1 MKIFEVIS
9 EDKKTWYKD
18 GVEMCSKD
26 CCGQPVTEC
35 TCGPECKHCD
45 CYEINK
51 GLNEGPTGYG
61 MRDGDV
67 GAGMSMASR
76 RQAQSDVVNA
86 TKRANN
92 RNADMGREVNVA
104 NKSLNRRIN
113 RLSKKQPTGL
123 PMRLINPQPA
133 QAPEAP
139 PPQQRK

>member
-61 MRDGDV
+61 MRDGD
-67 GAGMSMASR
+67 SMGISNAAR
-76 RQAQSDVVNA
+76 RQSQADVVNVN
-86 TKRANN
+86 KRLNNQAADAN
-92 RNADMGREVNVA
+92 REINIS
-104 NKSLNRRIN
+104 NKSINRRIN
-113 RLSKKQPTGL
+113 RLQRKQATGI
-123 PMRLINPQPA
+123 PQRLLNPQQP
-133 QAPEAP
+133 QAPE
-139 PPQQRK
+139 QTK

>member
-35 TCGPECKHCD
+35 TCGPDCKHCD

-61 MRDGDV
+61 MRDGDSI
-67 GAGMSMASR
+67 GMSNASR
-76 RQAQSDVVNA
+76 RQSQADVVNVN
-86 TKRANN
+86 KRINNQAADAN
-92 RNADMGREVNVA
+92 REINIS
-104 NKSLNRRIN
+104 NKSINRRIN
-113 RLSKKQPTGL
+113 RLQRKQATGI
-123 PMRLINPQPA
+123 PQRLLNPQQP
-133 QAPEAP
+133 QAPE
-139 PPQQRK
+139 QTK

>member
-61 MRDGDV
+61 MRDGDSM
-67 GAGMSMASR
+67 GMSNAAR
-76 RQAQSDVVNA
+76 RQSQADVVNVN
-86 TKRANN
+86 KRLNNQAVDAN
-92 RNADMGREVNVA
+92 REINIS
-104 NKSLNRRIN
+104 NKALNRRIN
-113 RLSKKQPTGL
+113 RLQRKQATGI
-123 PMRLINPQPA
+123 PQRLLNPQQP
-133 QAPEAP
+133 QAPE
-139 PPQQRK
+139 QTK

>member
-35 TCGPECKHCD
+35 TCGPDCKHCD

-61 MRDGDV
+61 MRDGDSI
-67 GAGMSMASR
+67 GMSNAAR
-76 RQAQSDVVNA
+76 RQSQADVVNVN
-86 TKRANN
+86 KRINN
-92 RNADMGREVNVA
+92 RAADANREINIS
-104 NKSLNRRIN
+104 NKSINRRIN
-113 RLSKKQPTGL
+113 RLQRKQATGI
-123 PMRLINPQPA
+123 PQRLLNPQQP
-133 QAPEAP
+133 QAPE
-139 PPQQRK
+139 QTK